1 MKPELLKILQHTVG
15 ANEYGFSEQ
24 YRNHYV
30 AGGDDVSRCRELV
43 SAGLMREHPASEMT
57 GGSPWFAVT
66 AAGLAAITQ
75 YSPKQTRPDNALW
88 SADGEAFDYKN
99 FKELAINEELRPGDI
114 VYHGTRQDIDP
125 AKWINIDY
133 VLEGLRDGAYEAV
146 GEADDDYPNPSKEAQ
161 AELHTLLS
169 EWARKH
175 CPPAFYQVEDITE
188 YTVTAEDLEE
198 SQQ

>member
-15 ANEYGFSEQ
+15 VNEYGLGHQ

-30 AGGDDVSRCRELV
+30 AGGDDVLRCRELV
-43 SAGLMREHPASEMT
+43 SAGLMRESPASEMT

-66 AAGLAAITQ
+66 AAGRAAIAQ
-75 YSPKQTRPDNALW
+75 HSPKQPRPDNALW
-88 SADGEAFDYKN
+88 SADGEAFYYKD
-99 FKELAINEELRPGDI
+99 FSGLAISEELRPGDI
-114 VYHGTRQDIDP
+114 VYHGSRQDLDP
-125 AKWINIDY
+125 IKWINIDC
-133 VLEGLRDGAYEAV
+133 VLDSLRDGAYEAV

-161 AELHTLLS
+161 EELHVLLG

-175 CPPAFYQVEDITE
+175 CQPTFYKVAQINE
-188 YTVTAEDLEE
+188 YIVTAEDLEE